1 MKPEITQQLRNKI
14 PDLIKIL
21 RNSEAI
27 KGRDLSK
34 AIGVS
39 ERQLRLMVNYA
50 RINISPLITSDNS
63 GYRWETDIEKVRGT
77 IKRTRAHAFSEL
89 RVCQQQEKLLS
100 EENRL

>member
-1 MKPEITQQLRNKI
+1 MKPVITQQLRDKI

-34 AIGVS
+34 AIGVK

-50 RINISPLITSDNS
+50 RINISPLICSGDY
-63 GYRWETDIEKVRGT
+63 GYRWESDIDKVRVT
-77 IKRTRAHAFSEL
+77 IARTRAHAYSEL
-89 RVCQQQEKLLS
+89 KVCEQQEKLLS
-100 EENRL
+100 EEIK